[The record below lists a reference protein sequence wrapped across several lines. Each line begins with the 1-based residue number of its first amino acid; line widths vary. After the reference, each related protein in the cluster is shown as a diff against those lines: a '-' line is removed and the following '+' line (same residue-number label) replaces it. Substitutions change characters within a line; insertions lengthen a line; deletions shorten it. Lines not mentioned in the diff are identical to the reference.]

1 MSKLSELLPAGG
13 GGKQVD
19 FVASGVLPNGKPVIL
34 KANGQV
40 EVVATSGSAF
50 TKGSAV
56 VFDTQDPTEGLSVV
70 YDSSNNKIVVIYSD
84 SGNSSYGT
92 AVVGTVSG
100 TSISFGTA
108 VVFNSGNTQKIGAVF
123 DSNLNKV
130 IPVWDQVSGSSLRA
144 IVGTVSGT
152 SISFGSSTTFSNDDS
167 STIIRATFDSNSNK
181 VIFAYG
187 DDGNSN
193 YGSAIVGTVSGTSIS
208 FGSVTVFEN
217 FQSENIGMTFDSNLN
232 KVVIGFQR
240 SNKGYGIVGTV
251 SGTGISFGTKVLTDG
266 SNNARYFALTFDTTS
281 NKVVFGYT
289 SVPRAEAVAA
299 VVGTVSGITIS
310 FGTPVILISGAS
322 TNYRVTGATYDS
334 TANKVCF
341 SVRREQNNFI
351 DITSA
356 SVSGTTLVSITDD
369 SLGVPTFTFAPI
381 VYDPDTNTVVCT
393 YQDNGNSK
401 RGTAMV
407 STTNT
412 ISTNLTS
419 TNFIG
424 ITDAAIASGATG
436 SVTVKGGV
444 AAGLAGGTFAVT
456 VANAGSGN
464 RYYINGVLQQT
475 LNLRE
480 GFTYKFD
487 QSASSNSGHP
497 FRFSTTANGTHAGGS
512 EYTTGVTTSG
522 TPGNAGAYT
531 QIVVAASAPTLYY
544 YCTNHSLMGGQAN
557 TLAAFVPNSVY
568 YVQADGA
575 ISTVSTSPAVN
586 IGKAI
591 SATSLILKG

>member
-424 ITDAAIASGATG
+424 ITDAAVASGATG

-444 AAGLAGGTFAVT
+444 VAGLAGGTFAVT

-544 YCTNHSLMGGQAN
+544 YCTNHSLMGGKAN

>member
-1 MSKLSELLPAGG
+1 
-13 GGKQVD
+13 
-19 FVASGVLPNGKPVIL
+19 KPVIL

-424 ITDAAIASGATG
+424 ITD
-436 SVTVKGGV
+436 
-444 AAGLAGGTFAVT
+444 
-456 VANAGSGN
+456 
-464 RYYINGVLQQT
+464 
-475 LNLRE
+475 
-480 GFTYKFD
+480 
-487 QSASSNSGHP
+487 
-497 FRFSTTANGTHAGGS
+497 
-512 EYTTGVTTSG
+512 
-522 TPGNAGAYT
+522 
-531 QIVVAASAPTLYY
+531 
-544 YCTNHSLMGGQAN
+544 
-557 TLAAFVPNSVY
+557 
-568 YVQADGA
+568 
-575 ISTVSTSPAVN
+575 
-586 IGKAI
+586 
-591 SATSLILKG
+591 